1 MGGRKLSLLPA
12 GAGLVGLGLALSLAA
27 VAAQGGGTAS
37 PDLVAPDAEASF
49 ANRPP
54 LASALSV
61 DPGGPYTAE
70 FFDAVSG
77 GVFASPRFWTAEV
90 TASASGGAGSYTFRW
105 QGTSEDGNP
114 TTYAFTEE
122 GTYKRSVTVTDANGN
137 QKTSDPPAE
146 IVCSPPGGAGGA
158 SDGERGSISVP
169 LGGTLDL
176 VWGNGGLTSA
186 SSKDAGVATASVV
199 SGHELTVTGVSVGET
214 DIVVQAGG
222 VEYWLPVRVED
233 G

>member
-12 GAGLVGLGLALSLAA
+12 GAGLVGLGLALGLAA
-27 VAAQGGGTAS
+27 VAAGRRDGLPRSCRA
-37 PDLVAPDAEASF
+37 
-49 ANRPP
+49 RR
-54 LASALSV
+54 
-61 DPGGPYTAE
+61 
-70 FFDAVSG
+70 G
-77 GVFASPRFWTAEV
+77 GVVRQPPAAGERPVRGPRRTLHGQILSRRQRGRLFNSSLLA
-90 TASASGGAGSYTFRW
+90 GGNHRQRRRGFLHLPMAGQSK
-105 QGTSEDGNP
+105 DGNP
-114 TTYAFTEE
+114 TTYVLFEE
-122 GTYKRSVTVTDANGN
+122 RTHTRSVTVTDANGN
-137 QKTSDPPAE
+137 QRTSNPPAE
-146 IVCSPPGGAGGA
+146 IVCSASGGVGGA
-158 SDGERGSISVP
+158 SDGERGSIPVP